1 MPIRAAGVLIPLF
14 SLRTRD
20 DLGRGEI
27 MDLPAMTDFARS
39 AGLRVIQLLPLD
51 EGAPGETSPYSAM
64 SVLAIDP
71 VYITAR
77 ELGGVGRVSL
87 ARAQAE
93 VGGGRV
99 VPRAIS
105 RPVRLALLERAYRAS
120 RVRGGSEF
128 GDEFMVFADRNRD
141 WLEDYAL
148 FRALKDR
155 FNWSAWDTWPE
166 DLARRDPAALDA
178 ARRELD
184 AAIAMYSWWQFVADR
199 QWSAA
204 RAHAHRAGVQLG
216 GDMAFSPARD
226 SAEVWANQAMFDL
239 DRTVGA
245 PPDAFNRR
253 GQRWGLPLPRWNAMR
268 EDGFRLWRTRA
279 RRAGAMF
286 DLVRIDHVVGIY
298 RTFSFGAAP
307 DAAGSFSPA
316 EERDQVAQGEEIMR
330 ALREAVGDCEIV
342 AEDLGSVPQWVRD
355 SLTRLGVPG
364 YKVMQWEREQW
375 GGPDERFK
383 SPSTYPELS
392 LATTGTHDT
401 ETLTVWWREQPV
413 SEREKLCAALGIA
426 GRANPQ
432 RDRLDENALDAIIET
447 LYASPSRYV
456 ILPIQD
462 LFGWNARI
470 NRPGTVSETNWTYRL
485 PLTIAKLAD
494 NPAIKARLARLHA
507 IAERTGRIPAAEKDG
522 KSS

>member
-1 MPIRAAGVLIPLF
+1 MPIRSAGVLIPLF

-27 MDLPAMTDFARS
+27 LDLPAMVDFARD
-39 AGLRVIQLLPLD
+39 AGLSIIQLLPLD
-51 EGAPGETSPYSAM
+51 EGAPDETSPYSAM

-71 VYITAR
+71 VYISAR
-77 ELGGVGRVSL
+77 ELGGIGRVSI
-87 ARAQAE
+87 ARAQAA

-99 VPRAIS
+99 VARAVS

-128 GDEFMVFADRNRD
+128 GDEFTLFADRNRD

-166 DLARRDPAALDA
+166 DIARRDPAALDA
-178 ARRELD
+178 ARSEL
-184 AAIAMYSWWQFVADR
+184 AGEIAMYSWWQFIADR

-204 RAHAHRAGVQLG
+204 RAYAHRKGVRLG

-239 DRTVGA
+239 ERTVGA
-245 PPDAFNRR
+245 PPDAFNYR
-253 GQRWGLPLPRWNAMR
+253 GQRWGLPLPRWSAMGQ
-268 EDGFRLWRTRA
+268 DGFRLWRTRA

-298 RTFSFGAAP
+298 RTYSFGSDL
-307 DAAGSFSPA
+307 DADGSFSPS
-316 EERDQVAQGEEIMR
+316 EEHDQVAQGEEIMR
-330 ALREAVGDCEIV
+330 AIREAMAECEII

-364 YKVMQWEREQW
+364 YKVMQWEREEW
-375 GGPDERFK
+375 GDRDERFR

-401 ETLTVWWREQPV
+401 ETLAAWWREQQLA
-413 SEREKLCAALGIA
+413 EREKLCAALGIA
-426 GRANPQ
+426 GRVNPR
-432 RDRLDENALDAIIET
+432 RDRLDDDSLDAIIET
-447 LYASPSRYV
+447 LYTSPARYV

-462 LFGWNARI
+462 LFRWSARI

-494 NPAIKARLARLHA
+494 NPAIKARLARLRA
-507 IAERTGRIPAAEKDG
+507 IAQRTGRI
-522 KSS
+522 S